1 MSIHSTVAERS
12 HFRAASF
19 WVCETLSPEK
29 RKRSRIPRRLTRGET
44 DLPIG
49 RCLLAEGGR
58 IPGLGRFAPYRVQ
71 QERRKGPALRG
82 NALRT
87 RRRFEAT
94 RNFGN
99 LHGEKRPGQDLNL
112 RGVTHRFS
120 RPAPYR
126 TRRPGQRFIL
136 KTKARISVSDLG
148 HKIDLGKA
156 SALLNRLD
164 GRMAGGPVKD
174 SRISGF
180 PKREEGD
187 RARGERQS
195 PCEDH
200 RGIQTAG
207 VSEEANDD
215 GTDGEPEV
223 SPESVDAHG
232 RPAGLRGCEIAHRS

>member
-49 RCLLAEGGR
+49 RWLLAEGGR

-94 RNFGN
+94 RNFGY

-136 KTKARISVSDLG
+136 RLKTRIRVPET
-148 HKIDLGKA
+148 A
-156 SALLNRLD
+156 VTRERL
-164 GRMAGGPVKD
+164 
-174 SRISGF
+174 
-180 PKREEGD
+180 
-187 RARGERQS
+187 
-195 PCEDH
+195 
-200 RGIQTAG
+200 
-207 VSEEANDD
+207 
-215 GTDGEPEV
+215 
-223 SPESVDAHG
+223 SPESFSMAQCV
-232 RPAGLRGCEIAHRS
+232 